1 MINRYTLLIIIALVI
16 PLGFFVFNSEGR
28 QIVVDTQE
36 NNENIILQDENI
48 NDQDQEENALSYED
62 GDFDLPEGILGLP
75 LSNPSEIIRAA
86 YFTSWSAS
94 SESQINYMINL
105 TKRTPL
111 NAVVIDI
118 KDYSGSI
125 SYNSELPSAIKYGAN
140 TNRIRDLS
148 GLVKRLHDNEIYVI
162 ARITVF
168 QDPILARSRPD
179 LAVHSHSTGDL
190 WLDNKGIAWIDPGA
204 QEAWDYNISLA
215 KDVLRHGV
223 DEINFDYIR
232 FPSDGVLS
240 DIKYTHHDVD
250 GLRRDTIRSF
260 FEYMREELPD
270 VTISADLF
278 GLVTVNR
285 DDLGIGQVLE
295 HSYEFFDIVAPM
307 VYPSHYAAGFLGLA
321 QPAQHPYEVVYGSMK
336 VARERLEIFTKEK
349 YGIMDAPIVE
359 MEEGGNSNEDLM
371 VDGSDV
377 YIEDDIKNLIDVR
390 LIPWLQD
397 FDLGANYDENMVR
410 AQIQATK
417 NALGDLYSGY
427 YLWSPRNIYTEG
439 GIIE

>member
-1 MINRYTLLIIIALVI
+1 MINRYTLFIFIALVI

-28 QIVVDTQE
+28 QIVVNPEEDSDETV
-36 NNENIILQDENI
+36 LQDENA
-48 NDQDQEENALSYED
+48 NNQNSEEDVLGHEN
-62 GDFDLPEGILGLP
+62 GDFDLPEGTLGSP
-75 LSNPSEIIRAA
+75 LVNPPEIIRAA

-94 SESQINYMINL
+94 SESKINYMIDL

-125 SYNSELPSAIKYGAN
+125 SYNSSLPAAIKYGAN

-148 GLVKRLHDNEIYVI
+148 DLVKRLHDNGIYVV

-168 QDPILARSRPD
+168 QDHILANARPD
-179 LAVHSHSTGDL
+179 LAVHSHSSDNL

-204 QEAWDYNISLA
+204 KEAWDYNISLA

-232 FPSDGVLS
+232 FPSDGALS
-240 DIKYTHHDVD
+240 DIKYVHHNVNE
-250 GLRRDTIRSF
+250 LRRNTIRNF
-260 FEYMREELPD
+260 FEYMRQELTD
-270 VTISADLF
+270 ATVSADLF

-285 DDLGIGQVLE
+285 DDLGIGQVIE

-307 VYPSHYAAGFLGLA
+307 VYPSHYASGFLGLA
-321 QPAQHPYEVVYGSMK
+321 QPAQHPYEVVYESMR
-336 VARERLEIFTKEK
+336 VARERLESFTREK
-349 YGIMDAPIVE
+349 HGIVDVSVVE
-359 MEEGGNSNEDLM
+359 TEEDDNEDSA
-371 VDGSDV
+371 VDNNDI
-377 YIEDDIKNLIDVR
+377 YIENDIKELIDVR

-410 AQIQATK
+410 AQIQATRD
-417 NALGDLYSGY
+417 ALGDLYSGY
-427 YLWSPRNIYTEG
+427 YLWDPRNIYTEG
-439 GIIE
+439 GIID